1 MSGPG
6 ILPGVSGT
14 AGRMPGP
21 QPASLARLETEI
33 QQGMKELEGML
44 K

>member
-1 MSGPG
+1 MNGPG

-14 AGRMPGP
+14 AGRMPEP
-21 QPASLARLETEI
+21 LPARLETEI
-33 QQGMKELEGML
+33 QQGMKELEGMR